1 MTLIQLKTLIIFIDD
16 EELMEVS
23 QCTAEPDV
31 DCDWQEWSECSK
43 SCGGGTRT
51 KVRECINQRDPYGN
65 PCNVDLIGEES
76 NASKK

>member
-1 MTLIQLKTLIIFIDD
+1 MIPGQW
-16 EELMEVS
+16 S
-23 QCTAEPDV
+23 
-31 DCDWQEWSECSK
+31 EWSECSK

-65 PCNVDLIGEES
+65 PCNVDLIGEEI